1 MCCGVQVF
9 FTCLVMVLSLFA
21 CVILYISFYMLR
33 RAAATLE
40 ALNTDPNKEQTRQDW
55 PIKFEFMAPVP
66 NPLVFQK

>member
-1 MCCGVQVF
+1 
-9 FTCLVMVLSLFA
+9 
-21 CVILYISFYMLR
+21 MLR